1 MCYNEIGE
9 KVKSIITNN
18 EKEYIINKSKFITK
32 LYKVTTEKQIV
43 DILDNV
49 KKEYKDSTHICYA
62 YIIDN
67 IKRFNDDGE
76 PGGTAGMPILNVL
89 ENNELNYVF
98 AVVIRYFGGIKL
110 GAAGLIRAYS
120 KGVANA
126 IKENQLKELVKG
138 INLEITFNW
147 ENLKQIDYLLKDVKI
162 NEKTFLDSIK
172 YNIDIPDDLLEVIIS
187 KVNSYEII
195 KDIYI
200 EK

>member
-1 MCYNEIGE
+1 MYTIKENSKYELI
-9 KVKSIITNN
+9 VKNSR
-18 EKEYIINKSKFITK
+18 FITL
-32 LYKVTTEKQIV
+32 LYKVSSWGDAL
-43 DILDNV
+43 DILDKV
-49 KKEYKDSTHICYA
+49 REEYPDATHYCYGFIA
-62 YIIDN
+62 DEVE
-67 IKRFNDDGE
+67 RCSDDGE
-76 PGGTAGMPILNVL
+76 PSGTAGMPILKVL
-89 ENNELNYVF
+89 KANNLNYILGI
-98 AVVIRYFGGIKL
+98 VIRYFGGIKL

>member
-1 MCYNEIGE
+1 MYTIKENSKYELI
-9 KVKSIITNN
+9 VKNSR
-18 EKEYIINKSKFITK
+18 FITL
-32 LYKVTTEKQIV
+32 LYKISSWGDAL
-43 DILDNV
+43 DILDKV
-49 KKEYKDSTHICYA
+49 REEYPDATHYCYGFIA
-62 YIIDN
+62 DEVE
-67 IKRFNDDGE
+67 RCSDDGE
-76 PGGTAGMPILNVL
+76 PSGTAGMPILKVL
-89 ENNELNYVF
+89 KANNLNYILGI
-98 AVVIRYFGGIKL
+98 VIRYFGGIKL

-172 YNIDIPDDLLEVIIS
+172 YNIDIPDDLLEIIIN
-187 KVNSYEII
+187 KVNSYKII
-195 KDIYI
+195 RDIYI

>member
-1 MCYNEIGE
+1 MYTIKENSKYELI
-9 KVKSIITNN
+9 VKNSR
-18 EKEYIINKSKFITK
+18 FITL
-32 LYKVTTEKQIV
+32 LYKVSSWSDAL
-43 DILDNV
+43 DILDKV
-49 KKEYKDSTHICYA
+49 REEYPDATHYCYGFIA
-62 YIIDN
+62 DEVE
-67 IKRFNDDGE
+67 RCSDDGE
-76 PGGTAGMPILNVL
+76 PSGTAGMPILKVL
-89 ENNELNYVF
+89 KANNLNYILGI
-98 AVVIRYFGGIKL
+98 VIRYFGGIKL

-138 INLEITFNW
+138 INLNITFNW
-147 ENLKQIDYLLKDVKI
+147 ESLKQIDYLLKDVKI

>member
-1 MCYNEIGE
+1 MYTIKENSKYELI
-9 KVKSIITNN
+9 VKNSR
-18 EKEYIINKSKFITK
+18 FITL
-32 LYKVTTEKQIV
+32 LYKVSSWGDAL
-43 DILDNV
+43 DILDKV
-49 KKEYKDSTHICYA
+49 REEYPDATHYCYGFIA
-62 YIIDN
+62 DEVE
-67 IKRFNDDGE
+67 RCSDDGE
-76 PGGTAGMPILNVL
+76 PSGTAGMPILKVL
-89 ENNELNYVF
+89 KANNLNYILGI
-98 AVVIRYFGGIKL
+98 VIRYFGGIKL

-138 INLEITFNW
+138 INLNITFNW
-147 ENLKQIDYLLKDVKI
+147 ESLKQIDYLLRDVKI

>member
-1 MCYNEIGE
+1 MYTIKENSKYEL
-9 KVKSIITNN
+9 IIKN
-18 EKEYIINKSKFITK
+18 SRFITL
-32 LYKVTTEKQIV
+32 LYKVSSWSDAL
-43 DILDNV
+43 DILDKV
-49 KKEYKDSTHICYA
+49 REEYPDATHYCYGFIA
-62 YIIDN
+62 DEVE
-67 IKRFNDDGE
+67 RCSDDGE
-76 PGGTAGMPILNVL
+76 PSGTAGMPILKVL
-89 ENNELNYVF
+89 KANNLNYILGI
-98 AVVIRYFGGIKL
+98 VIRYFGGIKL

-138 INLEITFNW
+138 INLDITFNW
-147 ENLKQIDYLLKDVKI
+147 ESLKQIDYLLKDVKI

>member
-1 MCYNEIGE
+1 MYTIKENSKYEL
-9 KVKSIITNN
+9 IIKN
-18 EKEYIINKSKFITK
+18 SRFITL
-32 LYKVTTEKQIV
+32 LYKVSSWSDAL
-43 DILDNV
+43 DILDKV
-49 KKEYKDSTHICYA
+49 REEYPDATHYCYGFIA
-62 YIIDN
+62 DEIE
-67 IKRFNDDGE
+67 RCSDDGE
-76 PGGTAGMPILNVL
+76 PSGTAGMPILKVL
-89 ENNELNYVF
+89 KANNLNYILGI
-98 AVVIRYFGGIKL
+98 VIRYFGGIKL

-195 KDIYI
+195 RDIYI

>member
-1 MCYNEIGE
+1 MYTIKENSKYEL
-9 KVKSIITNN
+9 IIKN
-18 EKEYIINKSKFITK
+18 SRFITL
-32 LYKVTTEKQIV
+32 LYKVSSWSDAL
-43 DILDNV
+43 DILDKV
-49 KKEYKDSTHICYA
+49 REEYPDATHYCYGFIA
-62 YIIDN
+62 DEVE
-67 IKRFNDDGE
+67 RCSDDGE
-76 PGGTAGMPILNVL
+76 PSGTAGMPILKVL
-89 ENNELNYVF
+89 KANNLNYILGI
-98 AVVIRYFGGIKL
+98 VIRYFGGIKL

-172 YNIDIPDDLLEVIIS
+172 YNIDIPDDLLEIIIN
-187 KVNSYEII
+187 KVNSYKII
-195 KDIYI
+195 RDIYI

>member
-1 MCYNEIGE
+1 
-9 KVKSIITNN
+9 
-18 EKEYIINKSKFITK
+18 
-32 LYKVTTEKQIV
+32 
-43 DILDNV
+43 
-49 KKEYKDSTHICYA
+49 
-62 YIIDN
+62 
-67 IKRFNDDGE
+67 
-76 PGGTAGMPILNVL
+76 MPILKVL
-89 ENNELNYVF
+89 KANNLNYILGI
-98 AVVIRYFGGIKL
+98 VIRYFGGIKL

-138 INLEITFNW
+138 INLDITFNW
-147 ENLKQIDYLLKDVKI
+147 ESLKQIDYLLKDVKI

>member
-1 MCYNEIGE
+1 MYTIKENSKYELI
-9 KVKSIITNN
+9 VKNSR
-18 EKEYIINKSKFITK
+18 FITL
-32 LYKVTTEKQIV
+32 LYKVSSWGDAL
-43 DILDNV
+43 DILDKV
-49 KKEYKDSTHICYA
+49 REEYPDATHYCYGFIA
-62 YIIDN
+62 DEVE
-67 IKRFNDDGE
+67 RCSDDGE
-76 PGGTAGMPILNVL
+76 PSGTAGMPILKVL
-89 ENNELNYVF
+89 KANNLNYILGI
-98 AVVIRYFGGIKL
+98 VIRYFGGIKL

-138 INLEITFNW
+138 INLDITFNW
-147 ENLKQIDYLLKDVKI
+147 ESLKQIDYLLKDVKI

>member
-1 MCYNEIGE
+1 MYTIKENSKYELI
-9 KVKSIITNN
+9 VKNSR
-18 EKEYIINKSKFITK
+18 FITL
-32 LYKVTTEKQIV
+32 LYKISSWSDAL
-43 DILDNV
+43 DILDKV
-49 KKEYKDSTHICYA
+49 REEYPDATHYCYGFIA
-62 YIIDN
+62 DEIE
-67 IKRFNDDGE
+67 RCSDDGE
-76 PGGTAGMPILNVL
+76 PSGTAGMPILKVL
-89 ENNELNYVF
+89 KANNLNYILGI
-98 AVVIRYFGGIKL
+98 VIRYFGGIKL

-187 KVNSYEII
+187 KVNSYKII